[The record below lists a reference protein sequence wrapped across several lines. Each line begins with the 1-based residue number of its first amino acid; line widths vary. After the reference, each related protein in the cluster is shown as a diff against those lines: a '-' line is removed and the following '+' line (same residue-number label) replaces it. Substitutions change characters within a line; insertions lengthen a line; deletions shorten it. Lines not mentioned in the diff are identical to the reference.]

1 MASNTSILQLSEELR
16 ELVNQRLEELIGS
29 EGSND
34 ALTSALRHSLLAP
47 GKRLRPLICLMSAH
61 CLGAEYKVAL
71 DPACAIE
78 MVHTASLIVDDLP
91 SMDDAETRRGLP
103 TCHRQFGEST
113 AILAAFEL
121 LSLGYR
127 IMSESPGVDAE
138 RRTELVQILASAVGV
153 NGLIGGQERD
163 LAAADEIQDAEF
175 STDKVTHI
183 HELKTSSLFIA
194 AAESG
199 ALVAGLRGEQ
209 LLPIR
214 EFAVRLGLA
223 YQTLDD
229 LIDVRSNVSSAG
241 KDVAQDVDKPTLVGA
256 LGEHDAE
263 DYASSMIAGAMAALQ
278 PLGPEMQPL
287 ESLAQSIMGHAL
299 SASDATKH

>member
-1 MASNTSILQLSEELR
+1 MEPNTSILQLSEELR

-29 EGSND
+29 EGSNN

-121 LSLGYR
+121 LSMGYR

-153 NGLIGGQERD
+153 NGLIGGQEQD

-287 ESLAQSIMGHAL
+287 ENLAQSIMGHAL